1 MSMTIDE
8 LDVLQ
13 EQIRKAPADLIAG
26 RIRRARR
33 TSDSVQ
39 TLDRLALAVES
50 SRQHLIKL
58 EQAKHR
64 PRAEMLSKIA
74 EATGRPVGWFLDPD
88 VDPSPFQEEAA

>member
-1 MSMTIDE
+1 MTIDE

-13 EQIRKAPADLIAG
+13 ERIRKAPAELIAG

-33 TSDSVQ
+33 MNEDGPS
-39 TLDRLALAVES
+39 TLDALATAVDS

-64 PRAEMLSKIA
+64 PRAEMLAKIA
-74 EATGRPVGWFLDPD
+74 EATGRSVEWFLNPD
-88 VDPSPFQEEAA
+88 LDPSPFQEAA